1 MMKERRERIQ
11 RQANILLV
19 DDDPDFIE
27 ATKAILESKYQIITA
42 YNGNDGLEKVVEER
56 PDLIIL
62 DVTMPE
68 KDGFTVCKEL
78 KENPHYY
85 FFSKIPVL
93 MLTVYPGD
101 REKANLSMLEGMTM
115 EAEDYIQK
123 PVNPKELLRRAEEL
137 LKKHG

>member
-1 MMKERRERIQ
+1 MQK
-11 RQANILLV
+11 QAKILLV
-19 DDDPDFIE
+19 DDDPDFVE
-27 ATKAILESKYQIITA
+27 ATKAVLESKYQIVVA
-42 YNGNDGLEKVVEER
+42 YNGNDGLKKVVEER

-62 DVTMPE
+62 DVMMPE

-78 KENPHYY
+78 KTDPHYY

-101 REKANLSMLEGMTM
+101 REKTSLSMLEGMTM

-123 PVNPKELLRRAEEL
+123 PVSPKELLRRAEGL
-137 LKKHG
+137 LEKHT

>member
-1 MMKERRERIQ
+1 MST
-11 RQANILLV
+11 QAKILVV
-19 DDDPDFIE
+19 DDDPDLVE
-27 ATKAILESKYQIITA
+27 SVKTVLESKSYQVVVA
-42 YNGNDGLEKVVEER
+42 YNGKEGLQKVVDEK

-62 DVTMPE
+62 DVIMPE
-68 KDGFTVCKEL
+68 KDGFAVCKEL

-93 MLTVYPGD
+93 LLTVFPGGM
-101 REKANLSMLEGMTM
+101 EQTKLPLSVGMTT

-123 PVNPKELLRRAEEL
+123 PFEPDELLKRAEAL

>member
-1 MMKERRERIQ
+1 MQ
-11 RQANILLV
+11 RQAKILLV
-19 DDDPDFIE
+19 DDDPDFVE
-27 ATKAILESKYQIITA
+27 ATKAVLESKYQIITA
-42 YNGNDGLEKVVEER
+42 YNGNDGLKKVVEER

-62 DVTMPE
+62 DVMMPE

-78 KENPHYY
+78 KTDPRYY

-101 REKANLSMLEGMTM
+101 REKAKLSMLEGMTM

-123 PVNPKELLRRAEEL
+123 PVSPKELLRRAEEL
-137 LKKHG
+137 LKKHT